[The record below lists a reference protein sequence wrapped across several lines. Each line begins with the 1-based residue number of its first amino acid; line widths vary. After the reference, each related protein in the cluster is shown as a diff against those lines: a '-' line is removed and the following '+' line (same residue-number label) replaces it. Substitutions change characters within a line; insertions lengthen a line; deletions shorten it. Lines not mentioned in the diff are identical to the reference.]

1 MVLLVAVII
10 GLTAGLIRAAIE
22 KREYR
27 AYELKSSYLVALAFI
42 PQLVCFFLPFTRSA
56 ISDRLA
62 SILFISS
69 IIILFVFSLFNIRK
83 ISFWPI
89 TLGFLLNAVVILL
102 NGGWMPITP
111 EAVLKLNPNAPAG
124 SWAIGERLGYGKDIV
139 LAISDTRLWALSDR
153 FTLPDG
159 ITYQVAFSLGD
170 VFIALGVIWLLWSLG
185 GKTNKVTKE

>member
-10 GLTAGLIRAAIE
+10 GLTAGLIRAAIG
-22 KREYR
+22 KRAYR
-27 AYELKSSYLVALAFI
+27 AYELKSSFLVVLAFI

-56 ISDRLA
+56 ISDSLA

-69 IIILFVFSLFNIRK
+69 IIILFVFSLLNIRK

-89 TLGFLLNAVVILL
+89 TLGFLLNAVVILA

-111 EAVLKLNPNAPAG
+111 EAVLKLNPNAPSG
-124 SWAIGERLGYGKDIV
+124 SWVPGERLGYGKDIV
-139 LAISDTRLWALSDR
+139 LAQADTRLWALSDR

-159 ITYQVAFSLGD
+159 ISYQVAFSLGD

-185 GKTNKVTKE
+185 GKTQKVTKE